1 MKSGELLSN
10 LYRFLVTCTAKT
22 EFQAAQEYVTPWTYK
37 LSIQASLV
45 FQIKPIHCQHMVS
58 LLFSL
63 SQVLKTISNDQSEV
77 QPEAAVPSFMLLP
90 FQGYQFP
97 ICCWY
102 KLVRIVLPLSVRSSY
117 QWSDLAM
124 IFYDH
129 CDHMNWSKAISVW
142 AVQIIDLWKHIQLH
156 SKLIDAGAVH
166 ACTTAEDW
174 KEERIVSC
182 RHSWL
187 HCVSQSNT
195 NPISNIFKV

>member
-1 MKSGELLSN
+1 LKSGELLSN
-10 LYRFLVTCTAKT
+10 LYRLL
-22 EFQAAQEYVTPWTYK
+22 QEYVTPWTYK
-37 LSIQASLV
+37 LFIQASLV

-77 QPEAAVPSFMLLP
+77 QPEAVVPSFMLLP

-102 KLVRIVLPLSVRSSY
+102 KLVRIVLPLSMRSSY

-129 CDHMNWSKAISVW
+129 YDHMNWSKAISNW

-156 SKLIDAGAVH
+156 SVKWPNKVISEANHLTWGLKPGLNLELELVTIPNETVNLI
-166 ACTTAEDW
+166 T
-174 KEERIVSC
+174 
-182 RHSWL
+182 
-187 HCVSQSNT
+187 
-195 NPISNIFKV
+195 